1 MITLKEAKEWLRIFE
16 DDEDNL
22 IDSLIKSSV
31 AIIKSA
37 TGVSIGYINQ
47 CNDEEIKFLYSM
59 IQKILIT
66 DLYYEKDKENKA
78 LLSLYIQLE
87 ATYLRMK
94 NNES

>member
-22 IDSLIKSSV
+22 INSLINSSI

-37 TGVSIGYINQ
+37 TGVSGGYINT
-47 CNDEEIKFLYSM
+47 CSEGEIKSLYKL

-87 ATYLRMK
+87 ATYLGVK
-94 NNES
+94 KHEN

>member
-16 DDEDNL
+16 DDEDDL
-22 IDSLIKSSV
+22 IDSLIKSSI

-37 TGVSIGYINQ
+37 TGVSGGYINT
-47 CNDEEIKFLYSM
+47 CREEDVKSLYKM

-66 DLYYEKDKENKA
+66 DLYYERDKENRA

-87 ATYLRMK
+87 AAYLGVKKRE
-94 NNES
+94 N

>member
-16 DDEDNL
+16 DNEDNL
-22 IDSLIKSSV
+22 IYSLIKSSE

-37 TGVSIGYINQ
+37 TGVSGGYINT
-47 CNDEEIKFLYSM
+47 CSEDEIKSLYKM

-66 DLYYEKDKENKA
+66 DLYYERDKENRA

-87 ATYLRMK
+87 AAYLGVK
-94 NNES
+94 KYEN